1 MKPQP
6 PFTIQSPFKQ
16 LLFLTSLFVCCL
28 LASGLIGAL
37 LNRLFQPADPLS
49 TLYLVQNISAAGS
62 FLLPAWLFARRIAPG
77 NARLYLGGIRTT
89 WPACALGLAALI
101 ALIPW
106 INATT
111 TWNLEFLQPWRHSE
125 IGRFFQQLSDSN
137 EQLLQLFLS
146 RTDYGHFLLNL
157 VTLALM
163 PAICEEVFFRGCLQT
178 YLTSLTARPHTG
190 IWLTAFIFSL
200 LHFDPAGFLPRL
212 FLGALLGYVFAAGR
226 SLYPGI
232 LLHFVNNASVV
243 VAYFLYHHGRIPRHP
258 ESFSDDW
265 HWWSATLGLL
275 LATACIVHLFRSP
288 GCKPASPIQAGPSE

>member
-6 PFTIQSPFKQ
+6 PFTAQPPFKQ

-28 LASGLIGAL
+28 LASSLIGACL
-37 LNRLFQPADPLS
+37 SRLFQTADPLS
-49 TLYLVQNISAAGS
+49 TLYPVQNISAAGS

-89 WPACALGLAALI
+89 WPAYALGLAALI
-101 ALIPW
+101 ALMPW

-111 TWNLEFLQPWRHSE
+111 TWNLEFLRPWRHSE
-125 IGRFFQQLSDSN
+125 IGRFFQQLTDSN

-146 RTDYGHFLLNL
+146 RADYGHFLLNL

-178 YLTSLTARPHTG
+178 YLTGRTTRPHVG
-190 IWLTAFIFSL
+190 IWLTAFIFSS

-212 FLGALLGYVFAAGR
+212 FLGALLGYVFAASR
-226 SLYPGI
+226 SLYPCI
-232 LLHFVNNASVV
+232 LLHFLNNASVV
-243 VAYFLYHHGRIPRHP
+243 VAYFLYHNGRMPRHP

-275 LATACIVHLFRSP
+275 TAAVCIVQLYRIP
-288 GCKPASPIQAGPSE
+288 GCKQAPKAQSDQPE